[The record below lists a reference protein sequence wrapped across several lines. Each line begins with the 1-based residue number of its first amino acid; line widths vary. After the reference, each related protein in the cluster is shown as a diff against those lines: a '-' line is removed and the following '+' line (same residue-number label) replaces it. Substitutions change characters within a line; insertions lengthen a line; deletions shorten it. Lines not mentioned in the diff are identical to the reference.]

1 MLLRYF
7 KRTLRRNLKPFRFIL
22 WWSYVGAFFEN
33 RNMTE
38 NMRDV
43 CFQTKFHLVL
53 RQNDTTLCSLLWQ
66 LHNFRDS
73 PRSNPQIVS
82 NHFKSSEKPNLEK
95 PNLDLLGCLTRAQ
108 LSDLLSVHEQ
118 PGLLVILAVAHTFTA
133 RFASHEENQVDFATD
148 EGEEGFFCRASRRVG
163 TPRTLSGP
171 MWSSPPNRNRGT
183 PTRRTSRWAPWS
195 LASRRTT
202 VPDIWSKSPRGAS
215 GCPRLW
221 LSVQHENQHVRN
233 SKPTKSVLAPRPCPW
248 ALSLSKLWGC
258 PKVELVTK
266 TVSALRSATRSLWPA
281 RPLCLTTLS
290 LSLWLGLVLC
300 PLLSLSD
307 LCDQL
312 GLSEQ
317 QWAPMAG
324 CGSQTHENASWS
336 EIFSQVWQWV

>member
-1 MLLRYF
+1 
-7 KRTLRRNLKPFRFIL
+7 
-22 WWSYVGAFFEN
+22 
-33 RNMTE
+33 
-38 NMRDV
+38 
-43 CFQTKFHLVL
+43 
-53 RQNDTTLCSLLWQ
+53 
-66 LHNFRDS
+66 
-73 PRSNPQIVS
+73 
-82 NHFKSSEKPNLEK
+82 
-95 PNLDLLGCLTRAQ
+95 
-108 LSDLLSVHEQ
+108 
-118 PGLLVILAVAHTFTA
+118 
-133 RFASHEENQVDFATD
+133 
-148 EGEEGFFCRASRRVG
+148 
-163 TPRTLSGP
+163 

-258 PKVELVTK
+258 SKVELVTK
-266 TVSALRSATRSLWPA
+266 TVSQSRHG
-281 RPLCLTTLS
+281 LCDQ
-290 LSLWLGLVLC
+290 LGLCDSPHCRSHCDSAFVLC

-324 CGSQTHENASWS
+324 CGSQCHDLHVMKCFMVWNLFWSLAVGLKGMQASS
-336 EIFSQVWQWV
+336 SQIFSHHIDKNWILAFSATSLQQGIAGIPRIAKQGSQHPSNHEAWSTHRRLCWRQYRDCLTENYI